1 MREKGWREGEGE
13 GGREREGERE
23 GGRERE
29 RERGRKGEQV
39 IEGERLMYYF
49 SQVLHLEQLL
59 TTGGGW
65 QDQCGGL
72 YGGIKVSHSDKGLPV
87 RIYTKQL
94 DLSKE
99 IFDRINQHIVLVY
112 TGKTR
117 LARNVL
123 QVKSLGKEVS

>member
-1 MREKGWREGEGE
+1 M
-13 GGREREGERE
+13 
-23 GGRERE
+23 
-29 RERGRKGEQV
+29 
-39 IEGERLMYYF
+39 
-49 SQVLHLEQLL
+49 

-87 RIYTKQL
+87 HIYTKQL
-94 DLSKE
+94 ELSKE
-99 IFDRINQHIVLVY
+99 IFDRINQHVILVY

-123 QVKSLGKEVS
+123 QVYTMLNVL